1 MKNRRLEIRWGI
13 YFILMQLSWML
24 LEKLLGYHDA
34 KIDQHA
40 TVSMLVMIPSFLMYF
55 FALRQK
61 RLQDFGG
68 KMTFKQGFV
77 AGLVMTATVTVLTP
91 ISQLIT
97 SLVITPD
104 YFDSMIA
111 FAVETGKM
119 TQEAAEAEFNLS
131 NYLMLSTAFAPVA
144 GVVTSLIMAA
154 LNMRK

>member
-1 MKNRRLEIRWGI
+1 
-13 YFILMQLSWML
+13 
-24 LEKLLGYHDA
+24 
-34 KIDQHA
+34 
-40 TVSMLVMIPSFLMYF
+40 
-55 FALRQK
+55 
-61 RLQDFGG
+61 
-68 KMTFKQGFV
+68 
-77 AGLVMTATVTVLTP
+77 LTP

-111 FAVETGKM
+111 FTVETGKM

-131 NYLMLSTAFAPVA
+131 NYLLVSTVFAPVA